1 MGGIGGGG
9 NLYLSMLNDTDAH
22 TFAKDPDFNGGH
34 HLHHHHH
41 HHLLQH
47 RGGGGKDLPGDFK
60 MGIQDAR
67 FYYADAVASGQTDP
81 PLGLS
86 YHSADHQSA
95 GGGGIGFAAPPPP
108 TGRIYPQTLGG
119 GCPFGGGGGVR
130 SPTRSA
136 LGQSYVPAAGTDGYS
151 GKDAYAAAAAASP
164 ESYASFQH
172 GYPRAPLYPV
182 PGLQVC
188 GKTHALLNNYPLWAK
203 FHKFQTEMIITK
215 QGRRMFP
222 FLSFNISVLDPS
234 AHYNV
239 YVDVVLADQ
248 HHWRY
253 QGGKWV
259 QCGKAEGNMP
269 GNRMYTHPDSPNTGA
284 HWMRQEVSF
293 GKLKLTNNKGGTNNM
308 AQMIVLQSLHKYQ
321 PRLHVVE
328 VKEDGSEDTF
338 LSSKAQSFIF
348 PETQFIAVTA
358 YQNADITQLKID
370 HNPFAKGFRDN
381 YDTLYAPPDSDRLT
395 PSPTESQQL
404 LPGTCYPQGYLS
416 EQYMSPLP
424 QARLYGREP
433 IGMSHQPIKD
443 PSSSSSSSSSPG
455 PHSRTWYL
463 SPQQSV
469 APGRLDFASTYDA
482 DFSCNG
488 LYKSFPL
495 QTPSHHHHH
504 PALGYYPEHPFTSP
518 AASVS
523 GGSPAAWSAGR
534 PSPQYLSPHSKPTPS
549 LGWFRPVS
557 SSTSSTSSSSPSTS
571 STSPG
576 VSRLHPSSSSSSS
589 SSTSSSSSLLETL
602 RPGLGLQDKPKESG
616 GVAGED
622 PWLEPHSVK
631 SVDSA
636 DSGLFE
642 GGLTESKKRRVS
654 PYASSTE
661 NSPPTRSGEICE
673 KDGSGDAGYFGFYA
687 R

>member
-1 MGGIGGGG
+1 MGGRGVS
-9 NLYLSMLNDTDAH
+9 LYLSMLNGTDAP
-22 TFAKDPDFNGGH
+22 TFGKDSDFSL
-34 HLHHHHH
+34 HLH
-41 HHLLQH
+41 
-47 RGGGGKDLPGDFK
+47 RGGKDLADFK

-67 FYYADAVASGQTDP
+67 FYYPDTVPSGQDSLALPYHPDP
-81 PLGLS
+81 S
-86 YHSADHQSA
+86 
-95 GGGGIGFAAPPPP
+95 GGGGFGGQQ
-108 TGRIYPQTLGG
+108 GRLYPQNLAGG
-119 GCPFGGGGGVR
+119 GCPFGGVR
-130 SPTRSA
+130 TPS
-136 LGQSYVPAAGTDGYS
+136 SYIPASTDGFS
-151 GKDAYAAAAAASP
+151 SAGKDVYPPSP
-164 ESYASFQH
+164 ENYPAFQH

-203 FHKFQTEMIITK
+203 FHKFQNEMIITK

-222 FLSFNISVLDPS
+222 FLSFNLSVLDPS

-269 GNRMYTHPDSPNTGA
+269 GNRIYMHPDSPNTGA

-293 GKLKLTNNKGGTNNM
+293 GKLKLTNNKGGTNNT

-328 VKEDGSEDTF
+328 VKEDGSEDPF
-338 LSSKAQSFIF
+338 LSSKTQTFVF
-348 PETQFIAVTA
+348 PESQFIAVTA

-370 HNPFAKGFRDN
+370 NNPFAKGFRDN
-381 YDTLYAPPDSDRLT
+381 YDTPYAPLDSERLT
-395 PSPTESQQL
+395 PSPLGESQQL
-404 LPGTCYPQGYLS
+404 LPGTCYPQAYLS
-416 EQYMSPLP
+416 DQYMSPP

-433 IGMSHQPIKD
+433 LGMGQQPKD
-443 PSSSSSSSSSPG
+443 PSPG

-463 SPQQSV
+463 SPQQNM
-469 APGRLDFASTYDA
+469 APGRLDFPSSYET
-482 DFSCNG
+482 DFTGNG
-488 LYKSFPL
+488 FYKSFPL
-495 QTPSHHHHH
+495 QTPAPHHPHHPHHH
-504 PALGYYPEHPFTSP
+504 PALGYYPDHTFASP
-518 AASVS
+518 GVAVS
-523 GGSPAAWSAGR
+523 GGSPGGWSAGR
-534 PSPQYLSPHSKPTPS
+534 PSSQYLSPHSKPPPS

-557 SSTSSTSSSSPSTS
+557 SSSNSSS

-576 VSRLHPSSSSSSS
+576 GARLPPSGPA
-589 SSTSSSSSLLETL
+589 LLEPL
-602 RPGLGLQDKPKESG
+602 PRGPGPQEKAKEGGGGGLP
-616 GVAGED
+616 GED

-642 GGLTESKKRRVS
+642 GGGAESKKRRVS

-661 NSPPTRSGEICE
+661 NSPPMRGGGGGGGEVCE
-673 KDGSGDAGYFGFYA
+673 KDGAGDAGYFGFYSH
-687 R
+687 